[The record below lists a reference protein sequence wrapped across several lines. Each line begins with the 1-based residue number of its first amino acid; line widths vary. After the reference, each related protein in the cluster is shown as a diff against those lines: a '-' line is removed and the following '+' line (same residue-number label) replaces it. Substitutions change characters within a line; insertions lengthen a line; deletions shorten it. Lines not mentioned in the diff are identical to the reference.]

1 MIWYPYEQ
9 LKTMRPPYEIVDAH
23 GVYLCTRDRELID
36 SVSSWWSVIHGYKH
50 PQLNQAIHQQV
61 EQFSHV
67 MLGGL
72 THRPA
77 QALAEKLREF
87 LPGDL
92 NYSFFSDSGSV
103 AVEVALK
110 MALQFYMNR
119 GETQRTMV
127 LALEHAYHGDTFKTM
142 EVGDDEDYHFVLQA
156 YGPSPNVV
164 HIPTE
169 ISALEQ
175 AFRQYH
181 DRLNCLLV
189 EPLLQ
194 GAGGMRMYDV
204 SFLRRAR
211 ELCDQYG
218 VLLIFDEVATGFGRT
233 GHRFVAD
240 LVLPDILVL
249 GKALT
254 GGYIG
259 HAATVAN
266 QKVFDGFY
274 DNNPDHAL
282 MHGPT
287 FMGNPLACSVA
298 LKSIELFETQDY
310 LSKIR
315 RIEAITRREMADFSH
330 PKVKEV
336 RILGGC
342 VCVEVTDPACLQG
355 YQQFAYQRGVF
366 SRPFLRYLYAM
377 VPYIITEEQL
387 VQVPDTMKAWFAQM
401 PEK

>member
-9 LKTMRPPYEIVDAH
+9 MKTMRAPYEIVDAE
-23 GVYLCTRDRELID
+23 GVYLYTREKKLID

-50 PQLNQAIHQQV
+50 PELNRALISQA
-61 EQFSHV
+61 EKFSHV

-72 THRPA
+72 THEPVKRLS
-77 QALAEKLREF
+77 QKLADW

-92 NYSFFSDSGSV
+92 DYTFFSDSGSV

-110 MALQFYMNR
+110 MALQYYMNR
-119 GETQRTMV
+119 GETERTMI

-142 EVGDDEDYHFVLQA
+142 EAGDDEDYHFVLKA
-156 YGPSPNVV
+156 YGPSRYVV

-169 ISALEQ
+169 IKALEQ
-175 AFRQYH
+175 AFEAYH
-181 DRLNCLLV
+181 GRLNCLLV

-204 SFLRRAR
+204 SFLKRAR
-211 ELCDQYG
+211 ELCDRYG

-233 GHRFVAD
+233 GNRFVSD

-259 HAATVAN
+259 HAATVAR
-266 QKVFDGFY
+266 KRVFDGFY
-274 DNNPDHAL
+274 DEHPEHAL

-287 FMGNPLACSVA
+287 FMGNALACSVA
-298 LKSIELFETQDY
+298 LKSIELFETGDY
-310 LSKIR
+310 MSKIK
-315 RIEAITRREMADFSH
+315 RIEAVTRREMEGFTDT
-330 PKVKEV
+330 
-336 RILGGC
+336 RIRQIRIMGGC
-342 VCVEVTDPACLQG
+342 VCAEVTDASVLKG
-355 YQQFAYQRGVF
+355 YQQFAFERGVF
-366 SRPFLRYLYAM
+366 SRPFLNCLYAM
-377 VPYIITEEQL
+377 VPYVIREEEL
-387 VQVPDTMKAWFAQM
+387 VKVLDTMKAWFRV
-401 PEK
+401 

>member
-61 EQFSHV
+61 DQFSHV

-77 QALAEKLREF
+77 QALADKLREF

-315 RIEAITRREMADFSH
+315 RIEAITRREMAGFSH

-336 RILGGC
+336 RIMGGC

-387 VQVPDTMKAWFAQM
+387 VQVLDTLKAWFAHWLY
-401 PEK
+401 K

>member
-9 LKTMRPPYEIVDAH
+9 MKTMKAPYKIVDAE
-23 GVYLCTRDRELID
+23 GVYLHTEDQKLID

-50 PQLNQAIHQQV
+50 PELNKAIVSQA
-61 EQFSHV
+61 EKFSHV

-72 THRPA
+72 THDPVEK
-77 QALAEKLREF
+77 LAEKLKDF

-110 MALQFYMNR
+110 MALQYYMNQ
-119 GETQRTMV
+119 GDEQRTMI
-127 LALEHAYHGDTFKTM
+127 LALNHAYHGDTFKTM
-142 EVGDDEDYHFVLQA
+142 EVGDDEDYHFVLNA
-156 YGPSPNVV
+156 YGPSKYVV

-169 ISALEQ
+169 IRALEQ
-175 AFRQYH
+175 AFEKHHR
-181 DRLNCLLV
+181 RLNCFIV

-204 SFLRRAR
+204 SFLKRAR
-211 ELCDQYG
+211 ELCDKYG

-233 GHRFVAD
+233 GNRFAAD
-240 LVLPDILVL
+240 LVQPDILVL

-259 HAATVAN
+259 HAVTVASE
-266 QKVFDGFY
+266 KVFQGFY
-274 DNNPDHAL
+274 DDNPEHAL

-287 FMGNPLACSVA
+287 FMGNALACSVA

-310 LSKIR
+310 MAKIR
-315 RIEAITRREMADFSH
+315 RIEEITRREMAGFSDERIR
-330 PKVKEV
+330 EV
-336 RILGGC
+336 RIMGGC
-342 VCVEVTDPACLQG
+342 VCVEVKEAGVLAG
-355 YQQFAYQRGVF
+355 YQQFAYERGVF
-366 SRPFLRYLYAM
+366 SRPFLKYLYAM
-377 VPYIITEEQL
+377 VPYVISEEDL
-387 VQVPDTMKAWFAQM
+387 VKVLRTMKEWFAR
-401 PEK
+401 

>member
-9 LKTMRPPYEIVDAH
+9 MKTMAPPISITRAK
-23 GVYLCTRDRELID
+23 GVYLYTEKGKMID
-36 SVSSWWSVIHGYKH
+36 SVSSWWSVIHGYNH
-50 PQLNQAIHQQV
+50 PELNQAIIDQV
-61 EQFSHV
+61 SRFSHV

-72 THRPA
+72 THEPVQR
-77 QALAEKLREF
+77 LASRLEEF

-110 MALQFYMNR
+110 MALQYYMNR
-119 GETQRTMV
+119 GETERTLT

-142 EVGDDEDYHFVLQA
+142 ETGDDEDYHFVLKA
-156 YGPSPNVV
+156 YGPSRHVI

-169 ISALEQ
+169 IPALEQ
-175 AFRQYH
+175 AFEQYH
-181 DRLNCLLV
+181 SRLNCLIV

-194 GAGGMRMYDV
+194 GAGGMRMYSL
-204 SFLRRAR
+204 SFLKRAR
-211 ELCDQYG
+211 QLCDQYG

-233 GHRFVAD
+233 GNRFVSD

-266 QKVFDGFY
+266 EKVFRGFF
-274 DNNPDHAL
+274 DDQPEHAL

-287 FMGNPLACSVA
+287 FMGNALACSAA
-298 LKSIELFETQDY
+298 LKSIELFETQNY
-310 LSKIR
+310 MAKIR
-315 RIEAITRREMADFSH
+315 RIEAITRRELDGFSDD
-330 PKVKEV
+330 
-336 RILGGC
+336 RIREIRIMGGC
-342 VCVEVTDPACLQG
+342 VCIEVKDAAVLEG
-355 YQQFAYQRGVF
+355 YQKFARERGVF
-366 SRPFLRYLYAM
+366 SRPFLNYLYAM
-377 VPYIITEEQL
+377 VPYVIAEEEL
-387 VQVPDTMKAWFAQM
+387 VQVIQVMKEWFRR
-401 PEK
+401 

>member
-9 LKTMRPPYEIVDAH
+9 MKTMKLPYKIEDAN
-23 GVYLCTRDRELID
+23 GVYLYTSYQKLID

-50 PQLNQAIHQQV
+50 PELNKAIISQT
-61 EQFSHV
+61 EKFAHV

-72 THRPA
+72 THEPVIK
-77 QALAEKLREF
+77 LSEKLQSW

-92 NYSFFSDSGSV
+92 DYCFFSDSGSV

-110 MALQFYMNR
+110 MALQYYINK
-119 GETQRTMV
+119 GEEHRTMV

-142 EVGDDEDYHFVLQA
+142 EVGDDEDYHFVLKA
-156 YGPSPNVV
+156 YGPSKYVV

-169 ISALEQ
+169 IDALER
-175 AFRQYH
+175 AFIKYH
-181 DRLNCLLV
+181 DKLNCFIV

-204 SFLRRAR
+204 SFLKRAR
-211 ELCDQYG
+211 ELCDKYG

-233 GHRFVAD
+233 GNRFVAD

-266 QKVFDGFY
+266 KKVYDGFY
-274 DNNPDHAL
+274 DDDPEHAL

-287 FMGNPLACSVA
+287 FMGNALACSVA
-298 LKSIELFETQDY
+298 LKSIELFEEQDY
-310 LSKIR
+310 MSKIHK
-315 RIEAITRREMADFSH
+315 IENITRREMNGFSD
-330 PKVKEV
+330 PRIKEI
-336 RILGGC
+336 RIMGGC
-342 VCVEVTDPACLQG
+342 VCIEVHDPSTIKG
-355 YQQFAYQRGVF
+355 YQQFAYERGVF
-366 SRPFLRYLYAM
+366 SRPFLKYMYAM
-377 VPYIITEEQL
+377 VPYIIKEDEL
-387 VQVPDTMKAWFAQM
+387 VKVLDTMKAWFNL
-401 PEK
+401 

>member
-9 LKTMRPPYEIVDAH
+9 MKTMKAPYKIVDAE
-23 GVYLCTRDRELID
+23 GVYLYTREQKLID

-50 PQLNQAIHQQV
+50 PELNQAIISQV
-61 EQFSHV
+61 EKFSHV

-72 THRPA
+72 THEPV
-77 QALAEKLREF
+77 QKLSEKLQSF

-92 NYSFFSDSGSV
+92 DYCFFSDSGSV

-110 MALQFYMNR
+110 MALQYYMNR
-119 GETQRTMV
+119 GEEQRTMI

-142 EVGDDEDYHFVLQA
+142 EAGDDEDYHFVLKA
-156 YGPSPNVV
+156 YGPSKYVV

-169 ISALEQ
+169 IEALEQ
-175 AFRQYH
+175 AFAKYH
-181 DRLNCLLV
+181 DRLNCFIV

-194 GAGGMRMYDV
+194 GAGGMRMYDI
-204 SFLRRAR
+204 SFLKRAR

-233 GHRFVAD
+233 GNRFVAD

-266 QKVFDGFY
+266 HKVFEGFY
-274 DNNPDHAL
+274 EDDPNHAL

-287 FMGNPLACSVA
+287 FMGNALACSVA
-298 LKSIELFETQDY
+298 LKSIELFEAEDY
-310 LSKIR
+310 MAKIR
-315 RIEAITRREMADFSH
+315 RIEEITRREMEGFSDS
-330 PKVKEV
+330 
-336 RILGGC
+336 RIQEIRIMGGC
-342 VCVEVTDPACLQG
+342 VCVEVKDTATLKG
-355 YQQFAYQRGVF
+355 YQQFAYERGVF
-366 SRPFLRYLYAM
+366 SRPFLKYLYAM
-377 VPYIITEEQL
+377 VPYIITEEEL
-387 VQVPDTMKAWFAQM
+387 VEVLDTMKAWFAR
-401 PEK
+401 